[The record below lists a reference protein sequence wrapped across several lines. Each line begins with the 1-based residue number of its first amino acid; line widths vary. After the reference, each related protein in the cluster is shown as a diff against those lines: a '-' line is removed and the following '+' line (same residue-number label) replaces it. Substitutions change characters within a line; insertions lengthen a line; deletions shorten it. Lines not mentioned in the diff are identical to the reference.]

1 MPVVILC
8 CGIRNRNKRASSRKS
23 AQRFRQAGP
32 FFASRD
38 TPGQALARQLHRNG
52 VCACFC
58 PQMNNPAATAAWPVN
73 PKEIHMKPQSS
84 HRRQFLARSASGAA
98 VLAAAG
104 SSASVFAQAK
114 TTTVGIIYVGPRD
127 DFGWNQAHAVA
138 AKALGQVPGVKVVEE
153 ENVPETTAVRKT
165 LEAMVQTDGASLI
178 FGTSFGYFDPFMIEM
193 AKKYPKIEFR
203 HPTSLWS
210 ADKHPM
216 NLGGYFCF
224 LDQAHYVNGIAAG
237 LSTTANKIGFIAAK
251 PIPIVLRNINAFTMG
266 VRKVNP
272 AATVQ
277 LIITG
282 EWSMPVREAEATN
295 SLMSSGCDVIACH
308 VDSPKVVIQT
318 AERKGVKTLGH
329 NASQA
334 SLAPKGFVT
343 GAENKWETVYKSF
356 AAKIAAGEK
365 LPNTFFG
372 GYDKDMVLS
381 TPFGAGA
388 TEKARNAVTAA
399 IADLKAGKP
408 IFVGPIKS
416 NSGKVVIDKSY
427 GNYDPFLDRM
437 DYLIEGVNGKV

>member
-1 MPVVILC
+1 MKPI
-8 CGIRNRNKRASSRKS
+8 S
-23 AQRFRQAGP
+23 
-32 FFASRD
+32 
-38 TPGQALARQLHRNG
+38 LHRR
-52 VCACFC
+52 
-58 PQMNNPAATAAWPVN
+58 
-73 PKEIHMKPQSS
+73 H
-84 HRRQFLARSASGAA
+84 FLGSAVAGAA
-98 VLAAAG
+98 GIAAG
-104 SSASVFAQAK
+104 TLPLGAQAQARNV
-114 TTTVGIIYVGPRD
+114 TVGIIYVGPRD
-127 DFGWNQAHAVA
+127 DYGWNQAHAVG
-138 AKALGQVPGVKVVEE
+138 AKALSQVPGVKVVEE
-153 ENVPETTAVRKT
+153 ENVPETAAVRKT
-165 LEAMVQTDGASLI
+165 LEAMVQSDGASLV
-178 FGTSFGYFDPFMIEM
+178 FGTSFGYFDPYMIEA

-237 LSTTANKIGFIAAK
+237 LSTTKNKIGYVAAK
-251 PIPIVLRNINAFTMG
+251 PIPIVLRNINAFTLG

-272 AATVQ
+272 NATVQ

-295 SLMSSGCDVIACH
+295 SLINSGCDVIACH
-308 VDSPKVVIQT
+308 VDSPKVVIET
-318 AERKGVKTLGH
+318 AERQGIKTLGH

-334 SLAPKGFVT
+334 KLAPKGFIT

-356 AAKIAAGEK
+356 AGMIAKGEK

-388 TEKARNAVTAA
+388 TDKARNAATAA

-416 NSGKVVIDKSY
+416 NAGKVVIDKSY
-427 GNYDPFLDRM
+427 GNYDPFLDKM
-437 DYLIEGVNGKV
+437 DYLIEGVIGKV

>member
-1 MPVVILC
+1 M
-8 CGIRNRNKRASSRKS
+8 KS
-23 AQRFRQAGP
+23 PSF
-32 FFASRD
+32 D
-38 TPGQALARQLHRNG
+38 
-52 VCACFC
+52 
-58 PQMNNPAATAAWPVN
+58 
-73 PKEIHMKPQSS
+73 
-84 HRRQFLARSASGAA
+84 RRQFLGSSIAGAA
-98 VLAAAG
+98 ALAVGG
-104 SSASVFAQAK
+104 SPLSALAQGK

-127 DFGWNQAHAVA
+127 DYGWNQAHAVA
-138 AKALGQVPGVKVVEE
+138 AKALSQVPGVKVVEE

-165 LEAMVQTDGASLI
+165 LEAMVQSDGASLI
-178 FGTSFGYFDPFMIEM
+178 FGTSFGYFDPFMIDM
-193 AKKYPKIEFR
+193 AKKYPKVEFR

-237 LSTTANKIGFIAAK
+237 LSTTGDKIGYVAAK
-251 PIPIVLRNINAFTMG
+251 PIPIVLRNINAFMMG

-272 AATVQ
+272 KATVQ

-282 EWSMPVREAEATN
+282 EWSAPVREAEATN
-295 SLMSSGCDVIACH
+295 SLINSGCDVIACH
-308 VDSPKVVIQT
+308 VDSPKIVIET

-334 SLAPKGFVT
+334 KLAPKGFIT

-356 AAKIAAGEK
+356 AAKIATGEK

-372 GYDKDMVLS
+372 GYDRDMVLS

-388 TEKARNAVTAA
+388 SEKARNAATAA

-408 IFVGPIKS
+408 IFAGPIKS
-416 NSGKVVIDKSY
+416 NTGKVVIDKSY
-427 GNYDPFLDRM
+427 GLYDPFLDRM
-437 DYLIEGVNGKV
+437 DYLVEGVLGSF

>member
-1 MPVVILC
+1 M
-8 CGIRNRNKRASSRKS
+8 KSSSIDRRK
-23 AQRFRQAGP
+23 
-32 FFASRD
+32 
-38 TPGQALARQLHRNG
+38 
-52 VCACFC
+52 
-58 PQMNNPAATAAWPVN
+58 
-73 PKEIHMKPQSS
+73 
-84 HRRQFLARSASGAA
+84 FLGSTIAGAA
-98 VLAAAG
+98 AMAAG
-104 SSASVFAQAK
+104 STPLSALAQGK

-127 DFGWNQAHAVA
+127 DYGWNQAHAVA
-138 AKALGQVPGVKVVEE
+138 AKALSQVPGVKVVEE

-165 LEAMVQTDGASLI
+165 LEAMVQADGASLV

-193 AKKYPKIEFR
+193 AKKYPKVEFR

-237 LSTTANKIGFIAAK
+237 LSTTSNKIGYVAAK
-251 PIPIVLRNINAFTMG
+251 PIPIVLRNINAFMMG

-272 AATVQ
+272 KATVQ
-277 LIITG
+277 LVITG
-282 EWSMPVREAEATN
+282 EWSAPVREAEATN
-295 SLMSSGCDVIACH
+295 SLISSGCDVIACH
-308 VDSPKVVIQT
+308 VDSPKIVIET

-334 SLAPKGFVT
+334 KLAPKGFIT

-388 TEKARNAVTAA
+388 SDKARNAATAA

-416 NSGKVVIDKSY
+416 NTGKVVIDKSY
-427 GNYDPFLDRM
+427 GLYDPFLDRM
-437 DYLIEGVNGKV
+437 DYLVEGVVGSL